1 MEVKSRAL
9 NTQGQLPLNLCIKQ
23 NIKNQMGTYQV
34 MSILVN
40 ILKFISLIKIRF
52 TIKIFVFFFGIRY
65 SLISSNII
73 SVYVRGQILNNQ
85 SDTNLRNG

>member
-34 MSILVN
+34 MNILVN
-40 ILKFISLIKIRF
+40 VLYVINLIE
-52 TIKIFVFFFGIRY
+52 IRY
-65 SLISSNII
+65 KINIFLFFCIQNSNVSSEIL
-73 SVYVRGQILNNQ
+73 SVYVRGQISNYQ

>member
-34 MSILVN
+34 MNILV
-40 ILKFISLIKIRF
+40 
-52 TIKIFVFFFGIRY
+52 
-65 SLISSNII
+65 
-73 SVYVRGQILNNQ
+73 
-85 SDTNLRNG
+85 